1 MTSDQYKNGQSV
13 QALYVNAQVKASAGF
28 AVDSGCNVSVNT
40 GDLDQPDTL
49 QVASGQAWF
58 DQDPVQVAQ
67 QDVRIDA
74 GDTDPR
80 KDVVY
85 LDATGTAQVAKGD
98 PNAIPANQSGA
109 TRFTTYRP
117 SPPDLSDTDAVILA
131 EVWVPT
137 NATSILADD
146 VADRRVYEGRDV
158 LLASQSFTATG
169 DTFPAAEV
177 TLDGVTD
184 DQFQTLDVVVQT
196 DADPAFA
203 ADYGYNYEWTRTWDD
218 TNGHIDITVQV
229 NWDTDPGPGND
240 VSMTAHV
247 VHKNA

>member
-1 MTSDQYKNGQSV
+1 MTSDQFKNGQSV

-28 AVDSGCNVSVNT
+28 AVDTGCQVQHQT

-49 QVASGQAWF
+49 QVDPGQAWF

-67 QDVRIDA
+67 QNVRIDA

-131 EVWVPT
+131 EVWVPK
-137 NATSILADD
+137 NASSIQPES
-146 VADRRVYEGRDV
+146 VADRRVYETRDV

-169 DTFPAAEV
+169 GAFPAADV
-177 TLDGVTD
+177 VLDGVTD
-184 DQFQTLDVVVQT
+184 DQFQTLDVVVT
-196 DADPAFA
+196 VDADPAFA
-203 ADYGYNYEWTRTWDD
+203 ADYGFNYDWTRTWDD
-218 TNGHIDITVQV
+218 TGGHIDIGVQV
-229 NWDTDPGPGND
+229 NWDTDPGAGND
-240 VSMTAHV
+240 VSLTAHV